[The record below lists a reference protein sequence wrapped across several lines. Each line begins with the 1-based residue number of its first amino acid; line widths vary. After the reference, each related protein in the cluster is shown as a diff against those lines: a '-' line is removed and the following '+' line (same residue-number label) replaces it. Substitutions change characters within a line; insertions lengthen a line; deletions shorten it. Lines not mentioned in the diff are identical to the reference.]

1 MKMYIPSVNI
11 EYQKSDDLHYLIT
24 PNARAV
30 LGTMIERFQAGVH
43 SFQII
48 GSYGTGKSS
57 FLLALQR
64 NLQTDS
70 SDLIQNKRVF
80 NGFDK
85 FEFCNIVGDYN
96 SMANVLG
103 KKLSLATQGS
113 DNVLSA
119 MDVYYTKAQKEGKFL
134 FVFVDE
140 FGKILEHAAGNPE
153 EELYFI
159 QKLTEYVNAPQQN
172 MILVTVLHQSFSAY
186 AQKLSEP
193 QRNEWNKVKGRF
205 HDIVFY
211 EPVEQLLYLASKQL
225 DSRRGK
231 VSKSLKE
238 ICELAA
244 ETKFVSSGLSQE
256 TMNSLRPLDSFSAT
270 VLTLAFQRYGQ
281 NERSLFSF
289 LSAKGKGSIE
299 EFKEKGDGFYSLTE
313 AHDYISYTFYSTLT
327 GVNADSAGWRMLK
340 VALERVE
347 SGINGITDIESS
359 EKIVKT
365 IGLFNIFANGDAN
378 LRKESLERYCELA
391 LGVESPG
398 DVIRKLES
406 AKIIRFAGY
415 KQRYILFEGTDVDI
429 EYELNKAASIVP
441 EAVISADSLRPYFKE
456 RIVLSNSTYYKTGCP
471 RYFEFVLSY
480 GGVPAEQKP
489 VGDIDGFVALTFPQN
504 EEEKES
510 IVKSSKAD
518 GRAIVYAV
526 FNDSESL
533 RKRLTEI
540 SKLNYLKQVIGVEDH
555 VALSEIE
562 HQIQFEVNSLD
573 MELNQTLYNSSDNV
587 TWIYRGEN
595 QQVSSMRQFYDLLAK
610 VCDDVYGE
618 PPIVR
623 CEMLNKEKVGAT
635 ISKAR
640 LTLLKAMLSSA
651 DKENLEL
658 GDKFPPEKT
667 IYNIVLR
674 QNGIHRQ
681 KDGDVA
687 FGLYAPTNHQVLPLW
702 RASERFLESTK
713 EKKRKL
719 TDLVKILQESP
730 FKLKQGLLDL
740 WIPMFL
746 IVEQSKYA
754 LFNNGKYIPY
764 LTGELLELL
773 PKNLKDYSIKAF
785 SQDNI
790 SKEIFNKYREFL
802 RKPGSEF
809 IDKNTFNNTY
819 NQFFIF
825 YRNLNN
831 YSKQT
836 KKFDSPYTAKFRDIL
851 ATATDPEK
859 AIFEDLPESLGL
871 NGTMKDNPKACDSFL
886 EQLRNSVHELV
897 VCYDVFIDRI
907 EANVVEAL
915 GLEGDYQKYK
925 AELERRYSHVKRS
938 LLPQKTLS
946 FLQRVLSPAE
956 TKKEFY
962 EKIGSLIFDKSLVNI
977 TDGEEDYLIDNIL
990 YLFRELDG
998 YVEMSDYDETKN
1010 EVFRFEMVSSGG
1022 NNVKRKT
1029 VVLSKRQ
1036 ATQSAS
1042 LEGKIAKLLTGNY
1055 EVDTVALLQLLS
1067 KKVKEDGYEC

>member
-1 MKMYIPSVNI
+1 MYIPSVNI

-64 NLQTDS
+64 ELQKEN
-70 SDLIQNKRVF
+70 SDFIQSKRVF
-80 NGFDK
+80 NGFEK
-85 FEFCNIVGDYN
+85 FDFCNIVGDYN

-113 DNVLSA
+113 DNVLA
-119 MDVYYTKAQKEGKFL
+119 ALDDYYKKAQKRGEFL

-140 FGKILEHAAGNPE
+140 FGKILEHAVGNPE

-159 QKLTEYVNAPQQN
+159 QKLTEYVNAPQRN
-172 MILVTVLHQSFSAY
+172 MMLVTVLHQSFIAY
-186 AQKLSEP
+186 AHKLSEP
-193 QRNEWNKVKGRF
+193 QRNEWIKVRGRF

-225 DSRRGK
+225 DIKRGK
-231 VSKSLKE
+231 ESKSLKE
-238 ICELAA
+238 ICDLAA
-244 ETKFVSSGLSQE
+244 ETKFVTANLSPDV
-256 TMNSLRPLDSFSAT
+256 MKSLSPLDPFSAT

-299 EFKEKGDGFYSLTE
+299 EFIEKSEGYYSLTE
-313 AHDYISYTFYSTLT
+313 AHDYISYTFYSALT

-347 SGINGITDIESS
+347 SGTNGITDIENS
-359 EKIVKT
+359 EKVIKT

-378 LRKESLERYCELA
+378 LRKKSLERYCELV
-391 LGVESPG
+391 LGIETPS

-406 AKIIRFAGY
+406 AKIIRFADY

-429 EYELNKAASIVP
+429 EYELTKAAAVVP
-441 EAVISADSLRPYFKE
+441 EMEISVDGLRPYFKE
-456 RIVLSNSTYYKTGCP
+456 RVVLANSTYYKTGCP
-471 RYFEFVLSY
+471 RYFDFILSY
-480 GGVPAEQKP
+480 SGVPAEQNP
-489 VGDIDGFVALTFPQN
+489 VGDIDGFVALTFPKTQ
-504 EEEKES
+504 EEKNA
-510 IVKSSKAD
+510 IVKASEAD
-518 GRAIVYAV
+518 ERAIIYVV
-526 FNDSESL
+526 FNNTEVLQS
-533 RKRLTEI
+533 RLTEI
-540 SKLNYLKQVIGVEDH
+540 AKLNYLKQVIGGKDH

-562 HQIQFEVNSLD
+562 HQIQYEVYSLD
-573 MELNQTLYNSSDNV
+573 MELNQTLYDASDKV
-587 TWIYRGEN
+587 TWIYRGEI
-595 QQVSSMRQFYDLLAK
+595 QQISSMRQFYALLGK
-610 VCDDVYGE
+610 VCDDIYGE
-618 PPIVR
+618 TPIVR

-651 DKENLEL
+651 EKDGLEL

-681 KDGDVA
+681 KDGDAA
-687 FGLYAPTNHQVLPLW
+687 FGLYAPTNIQLLPLW
-702 RASERFLESTK
+702 RACESFLESTK
-713 EKKRKL
+713 EKKRNL
-719 TDLVKILQESP
+719 TDLVKILHEKP
-730 FKLKQGLLDL
+730 FKLKQGLIDL
-740 WIPMFL
+740 WIPLFL

-859 AIFEDLPESLGL
+859 AIFEDLPGSLGL
-871 NGTMKDNPKACDSFL
+871 NGTLKDNPKACDNFL
-886 EQLRNSVHELV
+886 EQLRTSVHELV
-897 VCYDVFIDRI
+897 ACYDAFIDRI
-907 EANVVEAL
+907 DASVVDAL
-915 GLEGDYQKYK
+915 GLEGDYQNYK
-925 AELERRYSHVKRS
+925 AELEKRYLHVKRS
-938 LLPQKTLS
+938 LLPKKTFS

-962 EKIGSLIFDKSLVNI
+962 EKIGSLIFDKSLVNV

-990 YLFRELDG
+990 YLFRELDS
-998 YVEMSDYDETKN
+998 YVEMSDFDETKN
-1010 EVFRFEMVSSGG
+1010 EIFHFEVVSSGG

-1029 VVLSKRQ
+1029 VVLSKKQ
-1036 ATQSAS
+1036 VTQTDS
-1042 LEGKIAKLLTGNY
+1042 LEVKIAKVLTGNH
-1055 EVDTVALLQLLS
+1055 EVDTAALLQLLS
-1067 KKVKEDGYEC
+1067 KRMKEDGNES

>member
-1 MKMYIPSVNI
+1 MYIPSVNI
-11 EYQKSDDLHYLIT
+11 EYQKPDTLHYLIT

-64 NLQTDS
+64 ELQKDS

-80 NGFDK
+80 NSFEK

-96 SMANVLG
+96 SMTNVLS
-103 KKLSLATQGS
+103 KKLSLATHGS

-119 MDVYYTKAQKEGKFL
+119 LDDYYERTQKEEKFL
-134 FVFVDE
+134 IVYVDE

-159 QKLTEYVNAPQQN
+159 QKLTEYVNVPQRN
-172 MILVTVLHQSFSAY
+172 MMLVTVLHQSFSAY

-211 EPVEQLLYLASKQL
+211 EPVEQLLYLASKQIE
-225 DSRRGK
+225 SKTVRK
-231 VSKSLKE
+231 SKSLRE

-244 ETKFVSSGLSQE
+244 ETKFVSSGLSLE
-256 TMNSLRPLDSFSAT
+256 VMNSLSPLEPFSAT

-299 EFKEKGDGFYSLTE
+299 EYKDKVNEYYSLTE
-313 AHDYISYTFYSTLT
+313 VYDYISYTFYSTLA

-347 SGINGITDIESS
+347 SGTNGITDIENS
-359 EKIVKT
+359 EKVVKT

-378 LRKESLERYCELA
+378 FRGESLERYCELA
-391 LGVESPG
+391 LGIERPG
-398 DVIRKLES
+398 EVIKKLES

-429 EYELNKAASIVP
+429 EYELNKAASVVP
-441 EAVISADSLRPYFKE
+441 EAFISADSLSPYFKG
-456 RIVLSNSTYYKTGCP
+456 RVVLANSTYHKTGCP
-471 RYFEFVLSY
+471 RYFEFILSF
-480 GGVPAEQKP
+480 GGVSAEQNP
-489 VGDIDGFVALTFPQN
+489 EGDIDGFVALTFPQN
-504 EEEKES
+504 KEEKEA
-510 IVKSSKAD
+510 IVKSSRVD

-526 FNDSESL
+526 FNDSETL
-533 RKRLTEI
+533 RKHLTEI
-540 SKLNYLKQVIGVEDH
+540 SKLNYLKQIIGVEDH

-562 HQIQFEVNSLD
+562 HQIQYEVYSID
-573 MELNQTLYNSSDNV
+573 MVLNHALFDASDSV
-587 TWIYRGEN
+587 TWIYRGDI
-595 QQVSSMRQFYDLLAK
+595 QPVSSMRRFYALLGK
-610 VCDDVYGE
+610 VCDDVYGDT
-618 PPIVR
+618 PIVR

-651 DKENLEL
+651 DKDDLEL
-658 GDKFPPEKT
+658 GDKYPPEKT
-667 IYNIVLR
+667 IYSIVLK

-681 KDGDVA
+681 QDGEVT
-687 FGLYAPTNHQVLPLW
+687 FGLYAPTNNQVLPLW
-702 RASERFLESTK
+702 YTCERFLESTK
-713 EKKRKL
+713 DKKRKL
-719 TDLVKILQESP
+719 TDLVKILQERP
-730 FKLKQGLLDL
+730 FKLKQGLMDL
-740 WIPMFL
+740 WIPLFL

-802 RKPGSEF
+802 RKPGSVF

-825 YRNLNN
+825 YRNLNS

-836 KKFDSPYTAKFRDIL
+836 KKFDSPYTARFRDIL
-851 ATATDPEK
+851 AMATDPEK

-871 NGTMKDNPKACDSFL
+871 KGTLKDNPKACDSFL
-886 EQLRNSVHELV
+886 EQLRTSVHELV
-897 VCYDVFIDRI
+897 VCYDAFIDRI
-907 EANVVEAL
+907 EASVIDAL
-915 GLEGDYQKYK
+915 GIEGDYLSYK
-925 AELERRYSHVKRS
+925 AELEKRYSHVKRS
-938 LLPQKTLS
+938 LLPQKTFS

-962 EKIGSLIFDKSLVNI
+962 EKIGSLIFDKSLVNV
-977 TDGEEDYLIDNIL
+977 TDGEEDYLIDSIL
-990 YLFRELDG
+990 YLFRELDS
-998 YVEMSDYDETKN
+998 YVEMSTYDETKN
-1010 EVFRFEMVSSGG
+1010 AVFHFEILSSRGD
-1022 NNVKRKT
+1022 NVKRKT

-1036 ATQSAS
+1036 ATQTAS
-1042 LEGKIAKLLTGNY
+1042 LENKIAKILTGNH
-1055 EVDTVALLQLLS
+1055 EVDIAALLQLLS
-1067 KKVKEDGYEC
+1067 KKMKEGGHES

>member
-1 MKMYIPSVNI
+1 MYIPSVNI
-11 EYQKSDDLHYLIT
+11 EYQESDGLQYLIT

-48 GSYGTGKSS
+48 GSFGTGKSS

-64 NLQTDS
+64 ELQKDS
-70 SDLIQNKRVF
+70 SDFIQDKRVF
-80 NGFDK
+80 NSFEK

-96 SMANVLG
+96 TMANVLG
-103 KKLSLATQGS
+103 KKLSLAAHGS

-119 MDVYYTKAQKEGKFL
+119 LDDYYAKAQKEEKFL

-159 QKLTEYVNAPQQN
+159 QRLTEYVNAPQRN

-211 EPVEQLLYLASKQL
+211 EPVEQLLYLASIQL
-225 DSRRGK
+225 DSKRGRT
-231 VSKSLKE
+231 SKRLKD
-238 ICELAA
+238 ICDLAS
-244 ETKFVSSGLSQE
+244 ETKFVSSELSPE
-256 TMNSLRPLDSFSAT
+256 VINSLSPLDPFSAT

-299 EFKEKGDGFYSLTE
+299 EFKDKGNGLYTLAE
-313 AHDYISYTFYSTLT
+313 AHDYIAYTFYSTLT
-327 GVNADSAGWRMLK
+327 GVNADSAGWRMQK

-347 SGINGITDIESS
+347 SGINGITDIASS
-359 EKIVKT
+359 EKVVKT

-391 LGVESPG
+391 LGMEGPG
-398 DVIRKLES
+398 DVIKKLEK

-415 KQRYILFEGTDVDI
+415 KQRYILFGGTDVDI
-429 EYELNKAASIVP
+429 EYELNKASAVVP

-456 RIVLSNSTYYKTGCP
+456 RVVLANSIYHKTGCP
-471 RYFEFVLSY
+471 RYFEFILSY

-489 VGDIDGFVALTFPQN
+489 EGDIDGFVALAFPQN
-504 EEEKES
+504 EEEKDV
-510 IVKSSKAD
+510 IVKSSKED
-518 GRAIVYAV
+518 VRAIIYAV
-526 FNDSESL
+526 FNESKSL

-540 SKLNYLKQVIGVEDH
+540 SKLNYLKQIIGVEDH

-562 HQIQFEVNSLD
+562 HQLQYEVYSLD
-573 MELNQTLYNSSDNV
+573 LELNRTLYDASDKV

-595 QQVSSMRQFYDLLAK
+595 KQVTNMRQFYTLLGK

-618 PPIVR
+618 TPIVR

-640 LTLLKAMLSSA
+640 LTLLKAMLNSA
-651 DKENLEL
+651 DKEDLNL
-658 GDKFPPEKT
+658 GDKYPPEKT
-667 IYNIVLR
+667 IYNIVLK
-674 QNGIHRQ
+674 QNDIHRRN
-681 KDGDVA
+681 DGETT
-687 FGLYAPTNHQVLPLW
+687 FGLYAPTNSQVLPLW
-702 RASERFLESTK
+702 RACENYLDSTK

-719 TDLVKILQESP
+719 TDLVKILQERP
-730 FKLKQGLLDL
+730 FKLKQGLVDL

-754 LFNNGKYIPY
+754 LFNNGRYIPY

-802 RKPGSEF
+802 RKPSSEY
-809 IDKNTFNNTY
+809 IDKNSFNNTY

-831 YSKQT
+831 YAKQT
-836 KKFDSPYTAKFRDIL
+836 KKFDSPYTARFRDIL
-851 ATATDPEK
+851 AMATDPEK

-871 NGTMKDNPKACDSFL
+871 NGALKDNPKACDSFL
-886 EQLRNSVHELV
+886 EQLRTSVHELV
-897 VCYDVFIDRI
+897 ICYDAFIERI
-907 EANVVEAL
+907 EANVVDAL
-915 GLEGDYQKYK
+915 GMSGDFIDYK
-925 AELERRYSHVKRS
+925 VELKERYSHVKRS
-938 LLPQKTLS
+938 LLPPKTLS
-946 FLQRVLSPAE
+946 FLQRVLSPAG

-962 EKIGSLIFDKSLVNI
+962 EKIGSLIFDKSLVNV

-990 YLFRELDG
+990 YLFRELDS
-998 YVEMSDYDETKN
+998 YVEMSVVDETKN
-1010 EVFRFEMVSSGG
+1010 EVFHFEMVSSGG

-1036 ATQSAS
+1036 ATQTAS
-1042 LEGKIAKLLTGNY
+1042 LGNKIEKILTGNQ
-1055 EVDTVALLQLLS
+1055 EVDTAALLQLLS
-1067 KKVKEDGYEC
+1067 KKMREDDHES

>member
-1 MKMYIPSVNI
+1 MYIPSVNI

-30 LGTMIERFQAGVH
+30 LGKMIERFQAGVH

-57 FLLALQR
+57 FLLALQ
-64 NLQTDS
+64 NELQKDN

-80 NGFDK
+80 NDFEK

-103 KKLSLATQGS
+103 NKLSLATYGS
-113 DNVLSA
+113 DNVLSVL
-119 MDVYYTKAQKEGKFL
+119 DDYYKQTQKEGKFL

-140 FGKILEHAAGNPE
+140 FGKILEHAAGSPE

-159 QKLTEYVNAPQQN
+159 QKLTEYVNAPQRN
-172 MILVTVLHQSFSAY
+172 MMLVTVLHQSFSAY
-186 AQKLSEP
+186 AQKLSEL

-211 EPVEQLLYLASKQL
+211 EPVEQLLYLASVQL
-225 DSRRGK
+225 DSK
-231 VSKSLKE
+231 NKKLSKSLKE
-238 ICELAA
+238 VCNLAA
-244 ETKFVSSGLSQE
+244 ETKFVTTDLSE
-256 TMNSLRPLDSFSAT
+256 EVMNSLSPLDPFSAT

-299 EFKEKGDGFYSLTE
+299 EFKDKREGYYSLTE
-313 AHDYISYTFYSTLT
+313 AHDYIAYTFYSTLT

-347 SGINGITDIESS
+347 SGTNGITDIESS
-359 EKIVKT
+359 EKVVKT

-378 LRKESLERYCELA
+378 LRKESLDRYCELA
-391 LGVESPG
+391 LGIECPS
-398 DVIRKLES
+398 DVIKKLEN

-429 EYELNKAASIVP
+429 EYELNKAASVVP
-441 EAVISADSLRPYFKE
+441 EVLVSADSLRPYFKE
-456 RIVLSNSTYYKTGCP
+456 RVVLANSTYHKTGCP
-471 RYFEFVLSY
+471 RYFEFVLSN
-480 GGVPAEQKP
+480 GGVPTEQKP
-489 VGDIDGFVALTFPQN
+489 TGDIDGFVALTFPQN
-504 EEEKES
+504 KEEKET
-510 IVKSSKAD
+510 IVKSSEVDK
-518 GRAIVYAV
+518 RAIVYV
-526 FNDSESL
+526 MFNDNERL
-533 RKRLTEI
+533 RNRLTEI
-540 SKLNYLKQVIGVEDH
+540 SKLSYLKQVIGVEDH

-562 HQIQFEVNSLD
+562 HQIQYEVYSLD
-573 MELNQTLYNSSDNV
+573 LELNQSLYDVSDKV
-587 TWIYRGEN
+587 TWVYRGKI
-595 QQVSSMRQFYDLLAK
+595 QAVSSMRQFYGLLGE

-618 PPIVR
+618 TPVVR

-651 DKENLEL
+651 DKEDLGL
-658 GDKFPPEKT
+658 GDKYPPEKT

-674 QNGIHRQ
+674 QNGIHRWN
-681 KDGDVA
+681 DGETT
-687 FGLYAPTNHQVLPLW
+687 FGLYAPTNLQVLPLW
-702 RASERFLESTK
+702 QACESFLDSTK
-713 EKKRKL
+713 EKKRRL

-730 FKLKQGLLDL
+730 FKLKKGLVDL
-740 WIPMFL
+740 WVPMFM

-809 IDKNTFNNTY
+809 IEKNTFNNTY

-825 YRNLNN
+825 YRSLND

-836 KKFDSPYTAKFRDIL
+836 RKFDSPYTAKFRDIL

-859 AIFEDLPESLGL
+859 AIFEDLPDSLGL
-871 NGTMKDNPKACDSFL
+871 TGIMKDNPKACDSFL
-886 EQLRNSVHELV
+886 EQLRTSVHELV

-907 EANVVEAL
+907 EASVVKAL
-915 GLEGDYQKYK
+915 GLTGDFPDYK
-925 AELERRYSHVKRS
+925 NELEKRYLHVKRG
-938 LLPQKTLS
+938 LLPQKTLA
-946 FLQRVLSPAE
+946 FLQRVLSPAG

-990 YLFRELDG
+990 YLFRELDN
-998 YVEMSDYDETKN
+998 YVEISDYDETKN
-1010 EVFRFEMVSSGG
+1010 EVYNFEMVSSGG
-1022 NNVKRKT
+1022 KNVRRKT
-1029 VVLSKRQ
+1029 VVLTKTQ
-1036 ATQSAS
+1036 AARTTL
-1042 LEGKIAKLLTGNY
+1042 LEEKIEKILTGHK
-1055 EVDTVALLQLLS
+1055 EEDTAVLLHLLS
-1067 KKVKEDGYEC
+1067 KKMKEDEHES

>member
-1 MKMYIPSVNI
+1 MYIPSVNI
-11 EYQKSDDLHYLIT
+11 EYQKSDNLHYLIT

-30 LGTMIERFQAGVH
+30 LGKMIERFQAGVH

-64 NLQTDS
+64 ELQKES

-80 NGFDK
+80 NSFEK
-85 FEFCNIVGDYN
+85 FEFCNIVGDFN

-103 KKLSLATQGS
+103 KKLSLATLGS

-119 MDVYYTKAQKEGKFL
+119 LDGYYKSTQKEEKFL

-140 FGKILEHAAGNPE
+140 FGKILEHAAGSPE

-159 QKLTEYVNAPQQN
+159 QKLTEYANAPQRN

-211 EPVEQLLYLASKQL
+211 EPVEQLLYLASVQL
-225 DSRRGK
+225 DSKQRK
-231 VSKSLKE
+231 ISKSLKE
-238 ICELAA
+238 ICDLAA
-244 ETKFVSSGLSQE
+244 ETKFVSSDLSQE
-256 TMNSLRPLDSFSAT
+256 VMNSLSPLDPFSAT

-299 EFKEKGDGFYSLTE
+299 EFKDKGKGYYSLAE
-313 AHDYISYTFYSTLT
+313 VHDYISYTFYSTLT

-347 SGINGITDIESS
+347 SGINGITDIASS
-359 EKIVKT
+359 EKVVKT

-378 LRKESLERYCELA
+378 LRKESLELYCELA
-391 LGVESPG
+391 LGMEDPG
-398 DVIRKLES
+398 DIIKKLEK
-406 AKIIRFAGY
+406 AKIIRFARY
-415 KQRYILFEGTDVDI
+415 KQRFILFEGTDVDI
-429 EYELNKAASIVP
+429 EYELNKAAALVP
-441 EAVISADSLRPYFKE
+441 EAIISADSLRPYFKE
-456 RIVLSNSTYYKTGCP
+456 RVVLANSTYYKTGCP
-471 RYFEFVLSY
+471 RYFKFILSC
-480 GGVPAEQKP
+480 GVVPVEQKP
-489 VGDIDGFVALTFPQN
+489 EGDVDGFVALTYPQN
-504 EEEKES
+504 KEEKEA
-510 IVKSSKAD
+510 IIKSSEVDK
-518 GRAIVYAV
+518 RAIVYAM
-526 FNDSESL
+526 FNDSETL

-540 SKLNYLKQVIGVEDH
+540 SKLSYLKQVIGLEDH

-562 HQIQFEVNSLD
+562 HQIQHEVFSLD
-573 MELNQTLYNSSDNV
+573 LELNQALYDASDKV
-587 TWIYRGEN
+587 TWVYRGEVK
-595 QQVSSMRQFYDLLAK
+595 QISSMRLFYALLGE
-610 VCDDVYGE
+610 VCDEVYGDT
-618 PPIVR
+618 PIVR

-640 LTLLKAMLSSA
+640 LTLLKAMLCSA
-651 DKENLEL
+651 DKEDLEL
-658 GDKFPPEKT
+658 GEKFPPEKT
-667 IYNIVLR
+667 IYNIVLK

-681 KDGDVA
+681 KDGDEA
-687 FGLYAPTNHQVLPLW
+687 FGLYAPTNNQVLPLW
-702 RASERFLESTK
+702 HACERFLESTK

-719 TDLVKILQESP
+719 ADLVKILQERP
-730 FKLKQGLLDL
+730 FKLKQGLIDF

-746 IVEQSKYA
+746 IVEQSKFA

-871 NGTMKDNPKACDSFL
+871 NGTLKDNPKACDSFL
-886 EQLRNSVHELV
+886 EQLRTSVHELV
-897 VCYDVFIDRI
+897 VCYDAFIDRI
-907 EANVVEAL
+907 EASVVDAL
-915 GLEGDYQKYK
+915 GLEGDYQNYK
-925 AELERRYSHVKRS
+925 AELAKRYSLVKRS
-938 LLPQKTLS
+938 LLPQKAFS

-956 TKKEFY
+956 SKKEFY
-962 EKIGSLIFDKSLVNI
+962 EKIGSLIFDKSLVNV

-990 YLFRELDG
+990 YLFRELDN
-998 YVEMSDYDETKN
+998 YVEMSDYDETNN
-1010 EVFRFEMVSSGG
+1010 EVFHFEMVSSGG

-1029 VVLSKRQ
+1029 VVLSKKQ
-1036 ATQSAS
+1036 VTQTAS
-1042 LEGKIAKLLTGNY
+1042 LEGKIAKLLTGNH
-1055 EVDTVALLQLLS
+1055 EVDTAALLQLLS
-1067 KKVKEDGYEC
+1067 KKMKEDGYEG

>member
-1 MKMYIPSVNI
+1 MYIPSVNI
-11 EYQKSDDLHYLIT
+11 EYQESDDLHYLIT
-24 PNARAV
+24 PNARIV

-57 FLLALQR
+57 FLLAFQRELQK
-64 NLQTDS
+64 DS
-70 SDLIQNKRVF
+70 SDFIQNKRVF
-80 NGFDK
+80 NNYEK
-85 FEFCNIVGDYN
+85 FEFCKIVGDYN

-103 KKLSLATQGS
+103 KKLLLATHSS

-119 MDVYYTKAQKEGKFL
+119 LDDYYQKAQKGGKFL

-159 QKLTEYVNAPQQN
+159 QKLTEYVNAPQRN
-172 MILVTVLHQSFSAY
+172 MMLVSVLHQSFSAY

-205 HDIVFY
+205 HDIIFY

-225 DSRRGK
+225 DSKIGK
-231 VSKSLKE
+231 TSKSLKE
-238 ICELAA
+238 ICDLAA
-244 ETKFVSSGLSQE
+244 ETNFLSSSLTLEVMKSLS
-256 TMNSLRPLDSFSAT
+256 PLDPFSAT

-299 EFKEKGDGFYSLTE
+299 EFNNIGEGYYSLTE

-347 SGINGITDIESS
+347 SGCNGITDIKSS
-359 EKIVKT
+359 EKVVKT

-378 LRKESLERYCELA
+378 LRKDSLERYCELA
-391 LGVESPG
+391 LEIESPSE
-398 DVIRKLES
+398 VIKKLES
-406 AKIIRFAGY
+406 AKIIRFAAY

-429 EYELNKAASIVP
+429 EYELTKASAVVP
-441 EAVISADSLRPYFKE
+441 EAELSVDSLRPYFKE
-456 RIVLSNSTYYKTGCP
+456 RVVMANSTYYKTGCP
-471 RYFEFVLSY
+471 RYFDFRLSY
-480 GGVPAEQKP
+480 GGVPIEQNP
-489 VGDIDGFVALTFPQN
+489 VGDIDGFVAITFPKTQ
-504 EEEKES
+504 EEKDAIIKVSET
-510 IVKSSKAD
+510 D
-518 GRAIVYAV
+518 ERAIVYAV
-526 FNDSESL
+526 LDNSEMLQS
-533 RKRLTEI
+533 RLTQI
-540 SKLNYLKQVIGVEDH
+540 SKLNYLKQVIGSEDH

-562 HQIQFEVNSLD
+562 HQIQYEINSLD
-573 MELNQTLYNSSDNV
+573 IELNQTLYDASNKV
-587 TWIYRGEN
+587 TWIYRGEI
-595 QQVSSMRQFYDLLAK
+595 QQVSNMRQFYALLEK
-610 VCDDVYGE
+610 VCGE
-618 PPIVR
+618 VFGETPIVR

-640 LTLLKAMLSSA
+640 LSLLKSMLSSP
-651 DKENLEL
+651 DKEDLGL

-667 IYNIVLR
+667 IYNIVLK
-674 QNGIHRQ
+674 QNGIHRR
-681 KDGDVA
+681 KDGDTV
-687 FGLYAPTNHQVLPLW
+687 FGLYAPTNDQVLSLW
-702 RASERFLESTK
+702 HACESFLESTK

-719 TDLVKILQESP
+719 TDLAHILQNRP

-740 WIPMFL
+740 WIPMFM

-754 LFNNGKYIPY
+754 LYNNGKYIPY

-809 IDKNTFNNTY
+809 IDKNMFNNTY

-836 KKFDSPYTAKFRDIL
+836 KKFDSPYTARFRDIL
-851 ATATDPEK
+851 AMATDPEK

-871 NGTMKDNPKACDSFL
+871 NTALKQNPKACDSFL
-886 EQLRNSVHELV
+886 EQLRASVHELV
-897 VCYDVFIDRI
+897 VCYDAFIDRI
-907 EANVVEAL
+907 ETSVVDAL
-915 GLEGDYQKYK
+915 GLTGDYSQYK
-925 AELERRYSHVKRS
+925 IELEKRYSHVKRS
-938 LLPQKTLS
+938 LLPQKTTS

-962 EKIGSLIFDKSLVNI
+962 QKIGSLIFDKSLEDVV
-977 TDGEEDYLIDNIL
+977 DREEDYLIDNII
-990 YLFRELDG
+990 YLFRELDS

-1010 EVFRFEMVSSGG
+1010 AVFQFEMVSSEG

-1029 VVLSKRQ
+1029 VLLSKRQ
-1036 ATQSAS
+1036 ATQTAS
-1042 LEGKIAKLLTGNY
+1042 LEGRIEKILTGNH
-1055 EVDTVALLQLLS
+1055 EVDTAALLNLLS
-1067 KKVKEDGYEC
+1067 KKMNEDGHES

>member
-1 MKMYIPSVNI
+1 MYIPSVNI

-64 NLQTDS
+64 ELQKDS
-70 SDLIQNKRVF
+70 SGLIQNKRVF
-80 NGFDK
+80 KGFEK

-103 KKLSLATQGS
+103 KKFSLATHS
-113 DNVLSA
+113 SENVLSA
-119 MDVYYTKAQKEGKFL
+119 LDDCYKKTQKEGKFL

-153 EELYFI
+153 AELYFI
-159 QKLTEYVNAPQQN
+159 QKITEYVNAPQRN

-211 EPVEQLLYLASKQL
+211 EPVEQLLYLASIQL
-225 DSRRGK
+225 DSKKGE

-238 ICELAA
+238 ICYLAT
-244 ETKFVSSGLSQE
+244 ETKFVSTNLSPE
-256 TMNSLRPLDSFSAT
+256 VVNSLSPLDPFSAT

-299 EFKEKGDGFYSLTE
+299 EYKDRGKGYYSLTE

-347 SGINGITDIESS
+347 SGTNGITDIENS
-359 EKIVKT
+359 EKVVKT

-378 LRKESLERYCELA
+378 LRRESLERYCELA
-391 LGVESPG
+391 LGIGSPSE
-398 DVIRKLES
+398 VIKKLEN

-415 KQRYILFEGTDVDI
+415 KQRYILFEGTDIDI
-429 EYELNKAASIVP
+429 EYELNRAASVVP
-441 EAVISADSLRPYFKE
+441 EAVISVDSLSPYFKE
-456 RIVLSNSTYYKTGCP
+456 RVVLANSTYYKTGCP

-480 GGVPAEQKP
+480 GVVPAEQKP
-489 VGDIDGFVALTFPQN
+489 EGDIDGFVALTFPQN
-504 EEEKES
+504 KEEKEA
-510 IVKSSKAD
+510 IVKSSEVDK
-518 GRAIVYAV
+518 RPIVYAM
-526 FNDSESL
+526 FSDSEML
-533 RKRLTEI
+533 RKHLTEI
-540 SKLNYLKQVIGVEDH
+540 SKLSYLKQVIGMEDH

-562 HQIQFEVNSLD
+562 HQIHYEVYSLD
-573 MELNQTLYNSSDNV
+573 LELNQSLYDASAKV
-587 TWIYRGEN
+587 TWVYRGEVK
-595 QQVSSMRQFYDLLAK
+595 QVSSMRQFYVLLGE
-610 VCDDVYGE
+610 VCDEIYGE
-618 PPIVR
+618 TPIVR

-640 LTLLKAMLSSA
+640 LALLKAMLSSA
-651 DKENLEL
+651 DKEDLEL

-667 IYNIVLR
+667 IYNIVLK

-681 KDGDVA
+681 KDGDET
-687 FGLYAPTNHQVLPLW
+687 FGLYTPTNNQVLSLW
-702 RASERFLESTK
+702 LACERFLESTK

-719 TDLVKILQESP
+719 TDLVKILQERP
-730 FKLKQGLLDL
+730 FKMKQGLIDL

-802 RKPGSEF
+802 RKPGSDF

-831 YSKQT
+831 YAKQT
-836 KKFDSPYTAKFRDIL
+836 KKFGSPYTAKFRDIL
-851 ATATDPEK
+851 AKATDPEK

-871 NGTMKDNPKACDSFL
+871 NGTLKKDPKACDSFL
-886 EQLRNSVHELV
+886 EQLRTSVHELV
-897 VCYDVFIDRI
+897 VCYDAFIDRI
-907 EANVVEAL
+907 EASVVDVL
-915 GLEGDYQKYK
+915 GLEGDYQNYK
-925 AELERRYSHVKRS
+925 AVLEKRYLHVKRS

-946 FLQRVLSPAE
+946 FLQRVLSHAE

-977 TDGEEDYLIDNIL
+977 ADGEEDYLIDNIL
-990 YLFRELDG
+990 YLFRELDS

-1010 EVFRFEMVSSGG
+1010 EIFHFEMVSSGG

-1036 ATQSAS
+1036 ATKTAL
-1042 LEGKIAKLLTGNY
+1042 LEGKIAKLLTGNH
-1055 EVDTVALLQLLS
+1055 EVDTAALLQLLS
-1067 KKVKEDGYEC
+1067 KKMKEDGYES

>member
-1 MKMYIPSVNI
+1 MYIPSVNI
-11 EYQKSDDLHYLIT
+11 EYQKADALHYLIT

-64 NLQTDS
+64 ELQKDN

-80 NGFDK
+80 NGFEK

-96 SMANVLG
+96 SMTNMLG
-103 KKLSLATQGS
+103 KKLSLATHGS
-113 DNVLSA
+113 DNVISA
-119 MDVYYTKAQKEGKFL
+119 LDDYYNKTQKEGKFL

-159 QKLTEYVNAPQQN
+159 QKLTEYVNVPQRN

-211 EPVEQLLYLASKQL
+211 EPVEQLLYLASIQL
-225 DSRRGK
+225 DSKKGK

-238 ICELAA
+238 ICNLAA
-244 ETKFVSSGLSQE
+244 ETKFISTNLTPEVV
-256 TMNSLRPLDSFSAT
+256 NSLSPLDPFSAT

-299 EFKEKGDGFYSLTE
+299 EYKDKGKGYYSLTE
-313 AHDYISYTFYSTLT
+313 AHDYISYSFYSTLT
-327 GVNADSAGWRMLK
+327 GVNADSAGWRMLR

-347 SGINGITDIESS
+347 SGINGITDIENS
-359 EKIVKT
+359 EKVVKA
-365 IGLFNIFANGDAN
+365 IGLFNIFANGDSN
-378 LRKESLERYCELA
+378 LRRGILERYCELA
-391 LGVESPG
+391 LGVERPG
-398 DVIRKLES
+398 EVIKKLES

-441 EAVISADSLRPYFKE
+441 EANISADILNPYFKK
-456 RIVLSNSTYYKTGCP
+456 RVVLANSTYHKTGCP
-471 RYFEFVLSY
+471 RYFEFILSY
-480 GGVPAEQKP
+480 GGVPAEKKP
-489 VGDIDGFVALTFPQN
+489 EGDIDGFVALTFPQN
-504 EEEKES
+504 KEEKEA
-510 IVKSSKAD
+510 IVKSSEVEE
-518 GRAIVYAV
+518 RAVVYAV
-526 FNDSESL
+526 FNDSETL
-533 RKRLTEI
+533 RKHLTEI
-540 SKLNYLKQVIGVEDH
+540 SKLNYLKQIIGVEDH

-562 HQIQFEVNSLD
+562 HQIQYEVYSLD
-573 MELNQTLYNSSDNV
+573 IELNQALYDTSDSV
-587 TWIYRGEN
+587 TWIYQGEI
-595 QQVSSMRQFYDLLAK
+595 QPVSSMRQFYALLRK
-610 VCDDVYGE
+610 VCDDVYGDT
-618 PPIVR
+618 PIVR

-651 DKENLEL
+651 DKEDLEL
-658 GDKFPPEKT
+658 GDKYPPEKT
-667 IYNIVLR
+667 IYDIVLK

-687 FGLYAPTNHQVLPLW
+687 FGLYAPTNNQVFPLW
-702 RASERFLESTK
+702 YTCERFLESTK

-730 FKLKQGLLDL
+730 FKLKQGLMDF

-790 SKEIFNKYREFL
+790 SIEIFNKYREFL

-809 IDKNTFNNTY
+809 IDKNTFNTTY

-851 ATATDPEK
+851 AMATDPEK

-871 NGTMKDNPKACDSFL
+871 NGTLKDNPKACDSFL
-886 EQLRNSVHELV
+886 EQLRTSVHELV
-897 VCYDVFIDRI
+897 VCYDAFIDRI
-907 EANVVEAL
+907 EASVVDAL
-915 GLEGDYQKYK
+915 GLEGDFQNYK
-925 AELERRYSHVKRS
+925 AELEIRYSHVKRS
-938 LLPQKTLS
+938 LLPHKALS

-977 TDGEEDYLIDNIL
+977 TDGEEDYLIDNLL
-990 YLFRELDG
+990 YLFRELDS

-1010 EVFRFEMVSSGG
+1010 EVFHFEMVSSSG

-1029 VVLSKRQ
+1029 VVLSKKQ
-1036 ATQSAS
+1036 ATQTAS
-1042 LEGKIAKLLTGNY
+1042 LEDRIAKILTGNH
-1055 EVDTVALLQLLS
+1055 EVDTAALLQLLS
-1067 KKVKEDGYEC
+1067 RKMKEEGYES